1 MVLFHLAR
9 HHFYHFYQR
18 NRKIFSRKKKRRETS
33 RLLSLFSFPSS
44 HIKRALQCA
53 CTYLLRVK
61 MATSSAFIVQP
72 NFLIKRNVFT
82 VRFFTPARINRNF
95 SCHRFNPFFV
105 CGDASN
111 FHTYKLTLTFISLSL
126 SVSVCVC
133 LSLSFRT
140 SITTH
145 VGV

>member
-1 MVLFHLAR
+1 MLLFHLPR
-9 HHFYHFYQR
+9 PNETEPRY
-18 NRKIFSRKKKRRETS
+18 SLEKKRRETS

-126 SVSVCVC
+126 SLCVCVC
-133 LSLSFRT
+133 LSLFSDFHHDSRRRLNPALL
-140 SITTH
+140 
-145 VGV
+145 

>member
-1 MVLFHLAR
+1 MLLFHLPR
-9 HHFYHFYQR
+9 PNETEPRYSLE
-18 NRKIFSRKKKRRETS
+18 KKKKRDVET
-33 RLLSLFSFPSS
+33 SLFSFPSS

-105 CGDASN
+105 CDDASN

-126 SVSVCVC
+126 SLSVS
-133 LSLSFRT
+133 LSLSLFSDFHHDSRRRLNPALL
-140 SITTH
+140 
-145 VGV
+145 

>member
-9 HHFYHFYQR
+9 HQR
-18 NRKIFSRKKKRRETS
+18 NRKIFSRKKKEERR
-33 RLLSLFSFPSS
+33 RDFSLFSFPSS

-126 SVSVCVC
+126 SLSLCVC
-133 LSLSFRT
+133 LSLSLFSDFHHDSRRRLNPALL
-140 SITTH
+140 
-145 VGV
+145 